1 MARPKKEQPNRK
13 DGLYEIKKTI
23 GKDMYGRPIRKSFYS
38 SISKNDARKQAEE
51 YIICQQVADITGE
64 SFIKRTI
71 TFGDW
76 ANQWLTTYK
85 LGKVK
90 NHTYHYTYRINVEKY
105 MIPYFGRAELN
116 SITQADI
123 QRYFSKHNS
132 LAESNLKRHKN
143 ILHSIF
149 DQAVYNDLC
158 RKNPVRNIKYKS
170 IKDTTDKNAYTLQQA
185 EIAKAYAK
193 THTDGL
199 AVYVMLE
206 TGVRRS
212 ELLGLKFTDIDFN
225 RKILSVR
232 RSIVPDTINPKDGEL
247 KSRTSCRDIP
257 VSDELIDYIRSLN
270 RKSQYL
276 LYNTKTLD
284 FCSIYSFD
292 RKYKLFCQKMCAE
305 TGLPYLSP
313 HELRHTYGSVLRER
327 GVDIYTISKVMGHSD
342 ISVTAKIYV
351 HNDLAVLR
359 KNMLF

>member
-38 SISKNDARKQAEE
+38 STSKNDARKQAEE

-71 TFGDW
+71 TFGEW

-149 DQAVYNDLC
+149 D
-158 RKNPVRNIKYKS
+158 
-170 IKDTTDKNAYTLQQA
+170 
-185 EIAKAYAK
+185 
-193 THTDGL
+193 
-199 AVYVMLE
+199 
-206 TGVRRS
+206 
-212 ELLGLKFTDIDFN
+212 
-225 RKILSVR
+225 
-232 RSIVPDTINPKDGEL
+232 
-247 KSRTSCRDIP
+247 
-257 VSDELIDYIRSLN
+257 
-270 RKSQYL
+270 
-276 LYNTKTLD
+276 
-284 FCSIYSFD
+284 
-292 RKYKLFCQKMCAE
+292 
-305 TGLPYLSP
+305 
-313 HELRHTYGSVLRER
+313 
-327 GVDIYTISKVMGHSD
+327 
-342 ISVTAKIYV
+342 
-351 HNDLAVLR
+351 
-359 KNMLF
+359 